1 MSLFEKNLEFF
12 KNKENSIYEKVV
24 NFTTENSTLMFEGDT
39 AVNLR
44 MGNVNLYGKNEKDY
58 VDSQMEDFLK
68 NPLRLHFTNPSHCNL
83 SPISIGMLQKLRD
96 RFLIEHKA
104 EFSTFPVTDTGF
116 LYLLGIGLGLIVERL
131 LDEELASNYF
141 LFEPVVEIFAQS
153 MHKMDWEKIYENAEN
168 KGINLILIVGETP
181 LQSVLRVEAH
191 IRKIGNTFIDGS
203 YFVAHYSSWEIEE
216 IYGYLMDRLKSFN
229 YSTGFYEDELVMMR
243 NSYENFKNHTFRF
256 IKNGKYLRQEYPV
269 LIVGSGPSL
278 EYDIDIV
285 RELQDRAIVVSCGTT
300 INVLLK
306 NGIVPDFQVEIEN
319 VEDVY
324 KFNKNI
330 SEKYDLSK
338 IVLIATNTVH
348 PKVTGLFGETW
359 YYARGALSSTR
370 VFMEPNADLEGT
382 TPLSANPAIASMAVL
397 GFRNMYLF
405 GVDCGRYVGASHHHK
420 DSIYHELGMEEQD
433 FDPAYGIRV
442 PGNFG
447 GKVETT
453 AVLDMSRWV
462 ISSIRKKFGIHMY
475 NSSHGARIDGAIPMA
490 ADAIELESDA
500 GRKALVIKTLRDQ
513 LKTYNAGEFIADLD
527 FDKFL
532 EQFTEF
538 GEGFDECMSS
548 LVGKYSSFSE
558 IDSKIEEFWNTN
570 FDKYKCVFAMI
581 GGSFASMIRLA
592 AFYGCRIS
600 DEKARFEYIQIFLEA
615 YQEQV
620 LWMVDQS
627 RGLFEDMVNGETV
640 RSFKSYPLPT
650 DEDYVEPD
658 TIGIVEA

>member
-12 KNKENSIYEKVV
+12 KNKEAAIYEKVA
-24 NFTTENSTLMFEGDT
+24 NFSTQKSTLMFEGDEV
-39 AVNLR
+39 VNLR
-44 MGNVNLYGKNEKDY
+44 MGDVNLYGKNEKEY
-58 VDSQMEDFLK
+58 VDSQVADFLK
-68 NPLRLHFTNPSHCNL
+68 KPLRLHFTNPSHCNL
-83 SPISIGMLQKLRD
+83 SPISIGMLQKLRE

-104 EFSTFPVTDTGF
+104 EFSVFPVTDTGF
-116 LYLLGIGLGLIVERL
+116 LYLLGIGLGGIVERL
-131 LDEELASNYF
+131 VDEELAKNYF
-141 LFEPVVEIFAQS
+141 LFEPVVEIFVQS
-153 MHKMDWEKIYENAEN
+153 MHKMDWEEVYESAKK
-168 KGINLILIVGETP
+168 KGINLILIIGETP

-216 IYGYLMDRLKSFN
+216 IYGYLMDRLKSFH

-243 NSYENFKNHTFRF
+243 NSYENFKNHSFYF

-285 RELQDRAIVVSCGTT
+285 KELKDQSIIVSCGTT

-324 KFNKNI
+324 KFNKSI
-330 SEKYDLSK
+330 SEKYDLSQT
-338 IVLIATNTVH
+338 ILIATNTVH

-382 TPLSANPAIASMAVL
+382 TPLSANPAVASMAVL

-475 NSSHGARIDGAIPMA
+475 NASHGARIDGAIPVA
-490 ADAIELESDA
+490 ADAIELNSAE
-500 GRKALVIKTLRDQ
+500 GRKVLVLKTLRDQ
-513 LKTYNAGEFIADLD
+513 LKTFTAGEFIQHLD
-527 FDKFL
+527 FEAFL
-532 EQFTEF
+532 AQFDEF
-538 GEGFDECMSS
+538 EEGFDICIES
-548 LVGKYSSFSE
+548 LLDKYSSFSE
-558 IDSKIEEFWNTN
+558 IDSEIEEFWNIN

-592 AFYGCRIS
+592 AFYGCRIP
-600 DEKARFEYIQIFLEA
+600 DEKSRFEYIQIFLRV

-620 LWMVDQS
+620 LWMVKQS
-627 RGLFEDMVNGETV
+627 RGLFEDMAAGGKV

-650 DEDYVEPD
+650 DEDYVQPD
-658 TIGIVEA
+658 NIGVVEA